1 MKKVF
6 RVIFWIFSGF
16 LALMALA
23 LLSQSTLSCALLLGC
38 AVLLNPIFLEK
49 APIKKGLTALLSIG
63 LFIAAIAV
71 FPPTVEPAA
80 RAEQEVEIA
89 SRQAPQAVKEAVE
102 TAPNKQSE
110 LKLLD
115 DVEAQK
121 EQESVT
127 VTPTPTQKPTP
138 TLKPTPTP
146 TLRPTPT
153 QEPTK
158 APTAQPTIATKQ
170 APPPAPITR
179 SIGITILEYTDVVK
193 RGSFASIKIQGA
205 PNTDYTCE
213 VEYKSGMS
221 SADGL
226 GTKRSD
232 ANGIVSWRWKVG
244 TRTSLNYTPSI
255 YIDGWGDSISV
266 DFEVT
271 DYKDLCF

>member
-6 RVIFWIFSGF
+6 RVIFWIFSVF

-23 LLSQSTLSCALLLGC
+23 LLSKSTLSCALLLGC

-49 APIKKGLTALLSIG
+49 VQLKKGLTALLSIG

-71 FPPTVEPAA
+71 FPPAEEPAA
-80 RAEQEVEIA
+80 RAEPEAEVA
-89 SRQAPQAVKEAVE
+89 LRQAPQVVKEEVE

-121 EQESVT
+121 EPDSVR
-127 VTPTPTQKPTP
+127 VTPTSTQ
-138 TLKPTPTP
+138 TPTP

-153 QEPTK
+153 QKPTK
-158 APTAQPTIATKQ
+158 VPTEQPTIATKQ
-170 APPPAPITR
+170 APTPAPITR

-255 YIDGWGDSISV
+255 YIDGGGDSISV

-271 DYKDLCF
+271 D